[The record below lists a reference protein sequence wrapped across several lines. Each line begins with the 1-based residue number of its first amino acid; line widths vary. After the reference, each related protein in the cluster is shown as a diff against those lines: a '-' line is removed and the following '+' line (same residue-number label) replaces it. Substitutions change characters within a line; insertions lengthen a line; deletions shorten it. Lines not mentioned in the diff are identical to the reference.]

1 MPRSTNR
8 ILTTHPGRLPNPDNY
23 DEVQA
28 ARRSGDTKQLAEKS
42 KPGIVEMI
50 RRQKEIGIDIM
61 SDGEFWKGRDQRFF
75 DSRVSGITQIPLKEG
90 ELATL
95 TMHLR
100 ERHSPE
106 FKAFFEVYDR
116 VGNTPRPG
124 VVNPPATNRWA
135 IVDKVTAV
143 NPGQAMKDEIEIVKA
158 GIAAAGESIDNFF
171 FPVLGPG
178 WLDHFI
184 WNDYYKTE
192 EEYVY
197 ALAEVAKHDFKAV
210 ADAGFVLQ
218 IDDPGLVDT
227 WPMLTPVPTVEEYRE
242 RVELRIEATNWAL
255 EGIPEEQ
262 VRFHTC
268 WGSWHTPH
276 VTDLPFKH
284 TVDVMLKVKALYYSV
299 EAADVQH
306 VLDYQ
311 VWEDGTA
318 RLPDGKIYVPG
329 VIAHKTSTVEPPEW
343 VAHQIVHYANIMGR
357 ENIVAGTDCGLGGR
371 CYPDIAWAK
380 LRALSEGAALAS
392 KQLWK

>member
-1 MPRSTNR
+1 MPRSTDR

-23 DEVQA
+23 ADVQA
-28 ARRSGDTKQLAEKS
+28 VRASGDTKKLSEIAR
-42 KPGIVEMI
+42 PGIVEMI

-61 SDGEFWKGRDQRFF
+61 SDGEFWKGRDQNFF
-75 DSRVSGITQIPLKEG
+75 DKRVTGIKQIPLKDG
-90 ELATL
+90 ELPTL
-95 TMHLR
+95 TMMLR

-106 FKAFFEVYDR
+106 FKAFFEIYDR

-124 VVNPPATNRWA
+124 VVNPPATTRWSVA
-135 IVDKVTAV
+135 DKVTAV
-143 NPGQAMKDEIEIVKA
+143 NPGAAMKEEVELVKA
-158 GIAAAGESIDNFF
+158 GIEAAGEKIENFF

-178 WLDHFI
+178 WLDHSI
-184 WNDYYKTE
+184 LNDHYEKE
-192 EEYVY
+192 EDYVY

-227 WPMLTPVPTVEEYRE
+227 WPMLTPIPTVEEYRA
-242 RVELRIEATNWAL
+242 RCELRIEATNWAL

-276 VTDLPFKH
+276 VTDLHFRH
-284 TVDVMLKVKALYYSV
+284 TVDIMLKVKALYYSV

-306 VLDYQ
+306 VLDYEI
-311 VWEDGTA
+311 WEDGTA
-318 RLPDGKIYVPG
+318 KLPDGKIYIPG

-343 VAHQIVHYANIMGR
+343 VAHQIVHYAKIMGK
-357 ENIVAGTDCGLGGR
+357 ENIIAGTDCGLGGR

-380 LRALSEGAALAS
+380 FKALAEGAALAS
-392 KQLWK
+392 KELW